1 MNAEIGDAA
10 GAVWRYLDEHG
21 ETTLTKLKHDTK
33 LSDQRLLMAIGWLAR
48 EGKLTLTMDKRT
60 LQVGLHEP

>member
-33 LSDQRLLMAIGWLAR
+33 LSDQRLLMAIGWLAS
-48 EGKLTLTMDKRT
+48 EGKLTLTMEKRT
-60 LQVGLHEP
+60 LQVRLHES